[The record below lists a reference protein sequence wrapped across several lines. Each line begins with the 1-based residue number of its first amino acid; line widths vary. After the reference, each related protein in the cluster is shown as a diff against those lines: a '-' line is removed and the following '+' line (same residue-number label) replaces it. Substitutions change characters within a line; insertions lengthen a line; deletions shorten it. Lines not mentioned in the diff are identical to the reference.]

1 MSTGRVPFDLSELDP
16 EQLQAATAPRGP
28 VCIIAGAGTGKTRTV
43 THRIA
48 HLVGGGF
55 VNPDHVLA
63 VTFTARAAAELRE
76 RLTMMGVARV
86 QAKTF
91 HAAAMRQLGY
101 FWPKHAGDVPWKLLD
116 RKFPVIARA
125 ARNAKFNADKT
136 QLADLLGEIEWA
148 KSSLVAPED
157 YPGRVVPDRRDCPV
171 PPEQFVEIFRN
182 YEKLKVSD
190 QGLLLDFDDILSHM
204 IAALE
209 SNPGI
214 ADEFRSQYRSFVVD
228 EYQDVTPMQQ
238 RLLDAWLGER
248 DDLTVV
254 GDANQT
260 IYSFNGASPDYLLDF
275 SRRYPE
281 SVTIRL
287 QRDYRSTPQV
297 VDLANKVIG
306 KAKGRAA
313 GTRLTLIGQR
323 PAGPVPTFAEYSDEA
338 AEAAGVVRQIS
349 ELMKKGVP
357 ASEIA
362 ILYRINASSA
372 DYEYALEQAG
382 IGYQVKGGEGFFQRQ
397 EIREGLNALVRAA
410 NQYTPP
416 PDQVLAAVRAA
427 LVPVGLT
434 PDEPT
439 GAKER
444 GRYQSLQA
452 LVDLVEEL
460 TTATPGISFQGL
472 MGLLRERVEAK
483 NPPRVEGVTLASVHA
498 AKGLEWDAV
507 FLVGLTDGMVP
518 IHYALKGTNSEGA
531 IEEER
536 RLFYVGITRAREHLH
551 LSWAQA
557 RRAGGKANR
566 RRTRFLD
573 GLLPEGM
580 ERPIPDGPGGR
591 RGSGARGSAL
601 GAPKNACVMCGERL
615 STPEFKILGR
625 CGQHAPELD
634 QTAVTEL
641 RSWRTDLSRQKNV
654 PAYVVMTDAVLKAIV
669 AAMPTTPEELIRI
682 PGMGPVKVEE
692 FGEDILAITQN
703 LA

>member
-1 MSTGRVPFDLSELDP
+1 MSVGRVPFDLSELDP

-28 VCIIAGAGTGKTRTV
+28 VSIIAGAGTGKTRTV

-48 HLVGGGF
+48 HLVGGGY

-63 VTFTARAAAELRE
+63 VTFTTRAAAELRE

-91 HAAAMRQLGY
+91 HAAAMRQLSY
-101 FWPKHAGDVPWKLLD
+101 FWPKYAGDLPWQLVD
-116 RKFPVIARA
+116 GKFPLVARA
-125 ARNAKFNADKT
+125 ARSLRIDADKT
-136 QLADLLGEIEWA
+136 MLADIIGEIEWA
-148 KSSLVAPED
+148 KSSLVAADD
-157 YPGRVVPDRRDCPV
+157 YPSRIGPDRRDCPLA
-171 PPEQFVEIFRN
+171 PEQFVDIFKA
-182 YEKLKVSD
+182 YEKIKATPE
-190 QGLLLDFDDILSHM
+190 GMLLDFDDLLMHM
-204 IAALE
+204 AAAIE
-209 SNPGI
+209 STPGI
-214 ADEFRSQYRSFVVD
+214 ADEFRSRYRSFVVD
-228 EYQDVTPMQQ
+228 EYQDVTPLQQ
-238 RLLDAWLGER
+238 RVLDAWLGER

-260 IYSFNGASPDYLLDF
+260 IYSFNGATPDYLLDF
-275 SRRYPE
+275 SRRFPN
-281 SVTIRL
+281 SVTVRL

-306 KAKGRAA
+306 QAKGRVA

-323 PAGPVPTFAEYSDEA
+323 PAGPTPEFAEYTDET
-338 AEAAGVVRQIS
+338 AEATAVVTRIK
-349 ELMKKGVP
+349 ELIDKGVES
-357 ASEIA
+357 SEIA

-372 DYEYALEQAG
+372 AYEYALEQAG

-397 EIREGLNALVRAA
+397 EIREALNALVRAA
-410 NQYTPP
+410 QQFTPDP
-416 PDQVLAAVRAA
+416 KDVVNAVKAA

-434 PDEPT
+434 AEEPT

-444 GRYQSLQA
+444 GRWQSLQA
-452 LVDLVEEL
+452 LVDLTEEL
-460 TTATPGISFQGL
+460 TTATPGITFQGL

-483 NPPRVEGVTLASVHA
+483 NPPRVQGVTLASIHA

-518 IHYALKGTNSEGA
+518 IHYALKGTGSEDA

-557 RRAGGKANR
+557 RQPGGKANR

-573 GLLPEGM
+573 GLVPVSQL
-580 ERPIPDGPGGR
+580 GGNASPSAAAAAS
-591 RGSGARGSAL
+591 GSRT
-601 GAPKNACVMCGERL
+601 GAPKNACTVCGTRL

-625 CGQHAPELD
+625 CGAHAQELD
-634 QTAVTEL
+634 HVLVTEL
-641 RSWRTDLSRQKNV
+641 RSWRSDLSKERSV
-654 PAYVVMTDAVLKAIV
+654 PAYVIMTDATLRAI
-669 AAMPTTPEELIRI
+669 AAAQPTTEQELVQVA
-682 PGMGPVKVEE
+682 GMGPVKVEQ

-703 LA
+703 LV